1 LVPSLQKSGRK
12 MDRAHFIKTVSDV
25 ASLSSM
31 WLMAKTAEATATADR
46 RNIED
51 RIRELTGVRDDVEGT
66 ENVKATGYKVKI
78 VSRLDRKVDA
88 DKVQE
93 LAAEHGLT
101 AHLSSLFRWKPELNM
116 SAWKAADES
125 ITRPLAAAITAKP
138 GRPSFSIEQE

>member
-1 LVPSLQKSGRK
+1 
-12 MDRAHFIKTVSDV
+12 MDRAHFIKTVSDL

-31 WLMAKTAEATATADR
+31 WLMAKQAEATATADR

-66 ENVKATGYKVKI
+66 ENVKAPGYKVKI

-116 SAWKAADES
+116 SAWKAADDS
-125 ITRPLAAAITAKP
+125 ITRPLAAAITTKP

>member
-1 LVPSLQKSGRK
+1 
-12 MDRAHFIKTVSDV
+12 MTDRATFIKTVSDLG
-25 ASLSSM
+25 SLSSM

-66 ENVKATGYKVKI
+66 ENVKAPGYKVKI

-93 LAAEHGLT
+93 LANEHGLT

-125 ITRPLAAAITAKP
+125 ITRPLAAAITTKP

>member
-1 LVPSLQKSGRK
+1 
-12 MDRAHFIKTVSDV
+12 MDREHFIKTVSDL

-31 WLMAKTAEATATADR
+31 WLMAKTAEATAVSDR

-51 RIRELTGVRDDVEGT
+51 RIRQLTGLRDDVEGT
-66 ENVKATGYKVKI
+66 ETVKVTGYKVKV

-88 DKVQE
+88 EKVQD

-116 SAWKAADES
+116 SAWKSADES
-125 ITRPLAAAITAKP
+125 ITGPLAGAITTKP